1 MANYLCTHRKGYY
14 TMVRKNYKVGG
25 MGCTSCAVRVNK
37 VLQNVEG
44 VKNASV
50 NFSLAR
56 ASVEYDETRC
66 SASDLVKSVEDA
78 GYSLSE
84 VEDED
89 DLDDDSDW
97 KGARKSLKIKV
108 IGSVFISLALM
119 LTCSFSCCPP
129 AGYVQ
134 WALTTI
140 ALVWCGGTFFKNA
153 FLQLKHG
160 MCSMDTLVS
169 LSTGISYIFSVFNL
183 LYPSFWLERG
193 VQPHLYFDSSA
204 MVICFVLIGK
214 YLERNATFKTT
225 SAIRKLIGLRPKEVE
240 IMEDG
245 VPVRVEVS
253 QVKKG
258 DLVISRPGERIA
270 VDGIVEEGHSRVDE
284 SMLTGES
291 VLVCKEKGSK
301 VYAGSVNM
309 DGSVLYRA
317 RQVGQETVLSQ
328 IIALSRRAMESKAP
342 IQRKVDKIASVFV
355 PIVLCVSV
363 LTLGLWCLFCPGEGF
378 TRGLMCAVT
387 VLVIACPC
395 ALGLATPTAI
405 TVGMGLG
412 AQHGILIKDAL
423 CLQQAC
429 SITDIVFDK
438 TGTLTEGLV
447 QGQDRIR
454 PEASGAVKALKD
466 MGLEVHILSGDKA
479 GTVRKVAGEIGIEN
493 VRAELLPE
501 AKLAYIEQMQDE
513 GRKVAM
519 VGDGINDSAAL
530 AKADLGIAMGQGTD
544 IAIDSAGVTLVG
556 SDLGKI
562 GSMLRLSRLTVRT
575 IRGNLFWAFVYNV
588 ISIPVAAGVL
598 YPVCGIMLT
607 PMLASAAMALS
618 SVCVVTNSLRLRRS
632 KI

>member
-14 TMVRKNYKVGG
+14 TMVRKNFKVGG

>member
-1 MANYLCTHRKGYY
+1 
-14 TMVRKNYKVGG
+14 MVRKNFKVGG

-44 VKNASV
+44 VNSAFV

-363 LTLGLWCLFCPGEGF
+363 LTLVLWCLFSPGEGF

-501 AKLAYIEQMQDE
+501 AKLAYIEQLQDE

-632 KI
+632 II

>member
-1 MANYLCTHRKGYY
+1 
-14 TMVRKNYKVGG
+14 MVRKNFKVGG

-89 DLDDDSDW
+89 DLDDDSDR
-97 KGARKSLKIKV
+97 KGAKKSLKIKV
-108 IGSVFISLALM
+108 IGSVLISLALM
-119 LTCSFSCCPP
+119 LTCSFFCCPP

-169 LSTGISYIFSVFNL
+169 LSTGISYFFSVFNL
-183 LYPSFWLERG
+183 LCPSFWLERG

-225 SAIRKLIGLRPKEVE
+225 SAIRKLIGLRPREVE
-240 IMEDG
+240 IMADG

-270 VDGIVEEGHSRVDE
+270 VDGIVEGGHSRVDE

-363 LTLGLWCLFCPGEGF
+363 LTLGLWCLCCPGEGF